1 MNFLLTN
8 GTVYAGGKLVKTDL
22 AIIKG
27 QVSFSIPKD
36 TSSFARIN
44 CLNKFIFPGFVDA
57 HVHLREPGFSYK
69 ETIKTGTMA
78 GASAGY
84 SALFSMPNLKPV
96 PDSEENLK
104 VQTDIIEKDAVISVY
119 PYASITIGQ
128 KGEML
133 SDIDAL
139 SKHVLA
145 FSDDGVGVQSE
156 DMMKEAMLLAKKN
169 DKFIVAHCEDNSLLN
184 GGYIHDGEYAKAH
197 GHKGIC
203 SASEYKQIQRDLILA
218 KETGVKY
225 HVCHVSAKE
234 SVSAIRDAKKTGVN
248 VTCETGPH
256 YLLFDDS
263 MLKEDGAYKMNP
275 PIRAKEDRLAL
286 IEGIKDGTVDMIAT
300 DHAPHS
306 LEEKS
311 RGLKSINGIVG
322 LETAFAVLYTKLVK
336 TGEITLEGLIKLMSE
351 NPSNRFNLG
360 IKIENE
366 SLANLTVFDLDSEY
380 EIDSNNFK
388 SMGKCTPF
396 NGWKVFG
403 KCLVNFNN
411 GKIVYS
417 DNEFYSEN

>member
-1 MNFLLTN
+1 M
-8 GTVYAGGKLVKTDL
+8 
-22 AIIKG
+22 
-27 QVSFSIPKD
+27 
-36 TSSFARIN
+36 
-44 CLNKFIFPGFVDA
+44 
-57 HVHLREPGFSYK
+57 
-69 ETIKTGTMA
+69 
-78 GASAGY
+78 
-84 SALFSMPNLKPV
+84 
-96 PDSEENLK
+96 
-104 VQTDIIEKDAVISVY
+104 
-119 PYASITIGQ
+119 
-128 KGEML
+128 
-133 SDIDAL
+133 
-139 SKHVLA
+139 
-145 FSDDGVGVQSE
+145 
-156 DMMKEAMLLAKKN
+156 
-169 DKFIVAHCEDNSLLN
+169 
-184 GGYIHDGEYAKAH
+184 
-197 GHKGIC
+197 
-203 SASEYKQIQRDLILA
+203 A

-234 SVSAIRDAKKTGVN
+234 SVSTIRDAKRKGVN

-311 RGLKSINGIVG
+311 RGLKSVNGIVG
-322 LETAFAVLYTKLVK
+322 LETAFAVLYTKLVN
-336 TGEITLEGLIKLMSE
+336 TGEITLEHLIKLMSE

-366 SLANLTVFDLDSEY
+366 RLANLTIFDLVSEY
-380 EIDSNNFK
+380 EINSDNFK
-388 SMGKCTPF
+388 SMGKSTPF

-417 DNEFYSEN
+417 DSEFYGKN